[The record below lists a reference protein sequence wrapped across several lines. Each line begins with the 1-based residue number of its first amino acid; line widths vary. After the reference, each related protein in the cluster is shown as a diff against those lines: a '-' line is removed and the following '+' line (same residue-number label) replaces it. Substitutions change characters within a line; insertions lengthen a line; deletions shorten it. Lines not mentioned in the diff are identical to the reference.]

1 MRLDRD
7 PALPFQIHRIEQ
19 LILLVAL
26 VNSARAFEQPIRQ
39 CGLAVIDVRDDAEIA
54 GQLDRHEAALCGRGP
69 SRSIEPQ
76 ALRRAVSTDTNAL
89 MPRLIIRSAETGP
102 VTHELTEESITI
114 GRAPENMIVLEDAS
128 VSGHHAQL
136 QRSGD
141 VYRIKDLG
149 STNGTRVNSENVTEV
164 TLRFGDRLRFG
175 KLEARFEADLVGG
188 AEPLP
193 EVAPIEAQPAEMSV
207 RPADFANASPFRA
220 ARKRWTR
227 CARQF
232 SPPRA

>member
-1 MRLDRD
+1 MRAR
-7 PALPFQIHRIEQ
+7 PKQVNRASALQ
-19 LILLVAL
+19 
-26 VNSARAFEQPIRQ
+26 
-39 CGLAVIDVRDDAEIA
+39 
-54 GQLDRHEAALCGRGP
+54 
-69 SRSIEPQ
+69 
-76 ALRRAVSTDTNAL
+76 RAVSADTNAS
-89 MPRLIIRSAETGP
+89 MPRLIIRSAESGP
-102 VTHELTEESITI
+102 VTHELTEESITL
-114 GRAPENMIVLEDAS
+114 GRAPDNMIVLEDAS

-141 VYRIKDLG
+141 VYRIKDLD

-207 RPADFANASPFRA
+207 RPADFANASPFPRRKKEVDPMRTAVFA
-220 ARKRWTR
+220 A
-227 CARQF
+227 AGIALLAF
-232 SPPRA
+232 LASMIAVLLMHAPIL

>member
-1 MRLDRD
+1 MMQKLRVSSIDMKGRTMRAR
-7 PALPFQIHRIEQ
+7 PKQVNRASALQ
-19 LILLVAL
+19 
-26 VNSARAFEQPIRQ
+26 
-39 CGLAVIDVRDDAEIA
+39 
-54 GQLDRHEAALCGRGP
+54 
-69 SRSIEPQ
+69 
-76 ALRRAVSTDTNAL
+76 RAVSADTNSL
-89 MPRLIIRSAETGP
+89 MPRLIIRSAESGP

-207 RPADFANASPFRA
+207 RPADFANASPFPR
-220 ARKRWTR
+220 RKKK
-227 CARQF
+227 
-232 SPPRA
+232 

>member
-1 MRLDRD
+1 
-7 PALPFQIHRIEQ
+7 
-19 LILLVAL
+19 
-26 VNSARAFEQPIRQ
+26 
-39 CGLAVIDVRDDAEIA
+39 
-54 GQLDRHEAALCGRGP
+54 
-69 SRSIEPQ
+69 
-76 ALRRAVSTDTNAL
+76 
-89 MPRLIIRSAETGP
+89 MPRLIIRSAESGS

-207 RPADFANASPFRA
+207 RPADFANASPFPRRKKEVDPMRTAVFA
-220 ARKRWTR
+220 A
-227 CARQF
+227 AGIALLAF
-232 SPPRA
+232 LASMIAVLLMHAPIL